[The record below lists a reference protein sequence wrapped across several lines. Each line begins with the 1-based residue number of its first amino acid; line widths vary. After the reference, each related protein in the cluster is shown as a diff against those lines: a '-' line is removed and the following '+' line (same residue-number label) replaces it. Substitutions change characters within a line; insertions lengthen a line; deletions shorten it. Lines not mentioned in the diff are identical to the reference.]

1 MKWLKKY
8 KLFESIPSEILNDIE
23 DIVLELNDSGRI
35 TAKIYS
41 SIKFGTYIGFFI
53 KETMDMGTFNFDD
66 IEEYVF
72 RIRDYLGDMYLSCS
86 ALFQDQYDDMDGSI
100 HRVEINLQDKKIIDS
115 IRSRELKNLII
126 QIK

>member
-1 MKWLKKY
+1 MKWLKTY
-8 KLFESIPSEILNDIE
+8 KLFESVPSEILNDIE

-53 KETMDMGTFNFDD
+53 EETMDMETFNFDD
-66 IEEYVF
+66 IEEYVL

-86 ALFQDQYDDMDGSI
+86 VLFQDQYDDMDHSI
-100 HRVEINLQDKKIIDS
+100 HRVEINLEDKKIIDS

>member
-1 MKWLKKY
+1 MKWLKTY
-8 KLFESIPSEILNDIE
+8 KLFESVHSGLLNDIE
-23 DIVLELNDSGRI
+23 DIVAELNDSGRI
-35 TAKIYS
+35 TAKIYF

-86 ALFQDQYDDMDGSI
+86 ALFQDQYDDMDNSI